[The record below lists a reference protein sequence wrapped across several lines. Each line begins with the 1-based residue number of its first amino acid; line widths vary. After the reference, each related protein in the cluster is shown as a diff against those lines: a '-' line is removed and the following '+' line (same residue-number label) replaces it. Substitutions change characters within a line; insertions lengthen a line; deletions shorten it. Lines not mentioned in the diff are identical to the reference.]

1 MRNFSFHFT
10 EFAIDSDVSSLPET
24 YFDVRD
30 ESTPDGGLPE
40 LQERQLADVP
50 PALGHLDRGE
60 VDIADLER
68 REGLCRP
75 KDL

>member
-1 MRNFSFHFT
+1 MPGLSVFSQCT
-10 EFAIDSDVSSLPET
+10 LNSTRVLVIDADSLLSPET

-50 PALGHLDRGE
+50 SALGHLDRGE

-68 REGLCRP
+68 
-75 KDL
+75 